1 MGFVSLARLALFAAA
16 LSLPAAAFAQFDL
29 TVNPER
35 LDGAGFTF
43 FDNVQGGNNRLEFD
57 VDGPSITA
65 RGQVQANAGDVV
77 VTITYGMDYPNS
89 ASASKQQ
96 AAVSQ
101 DDQVLIGVDVDFPG
115 EEDDYFGQAAP
126 LNCQASAKIRDNQA
140 DDPDDPDNSQAS
152 LSCDLGSGLQELDTD
167 NVPQTPGDPSQV
179 VLDAIE
185 AAFEARKDVSV
196 QVNNG
201 KLTIKHKGEG
211 VS

>member
-1 MGFVSLARLALFAAA
+1 MRFAMLARLPLLAAL
-16 LSLPAAAFAQFDL
+16 LSLPSAAVAQFEL

-35 LDGAGFTF
+35 LDGEDFLF
-43 FDNVQGGNNRLEFD
+43 FDEDEGPNNQLEFD
-57 VDGPSITA
+57 VDGPSIGA
-65 RGQVQANAGDVV
+65 NGQVFAAVPGAD
-77 VTITYGMDYPNS
+77 VTITWRMDFPNS

-101 DDQVLIGVDVDFPG
+101 RDQVLIGVEVDFDEG
-115 EEDDYFGQAAP
+115 TDYFGQAAP

-152 LSCDLGSGLQELDTD
+152 VSCDLGANLQHLDDDD
-167 NVPQTPGDPSQV
+167 NPMTPGDPPQP

-185 AAFEARKDVSV
+185 AAFDARKDVSV

-201 KLTIKHKGEG
+201 KLTIKHKGGG
-211 VS
+211 VL

>member
-1 MGFVSLARLALFAAA
+1 MGFMSLARLAPFAVA
-16 LSLPAAAFAQFDL
+16 LTLPAAALAQFDL

-43 FDNVQGGNNRLEFD
+43 FDNDQGGNNRLVFD

-65 RGQVQANAGDVV
+65 RGQVFAAVPDAD
-77 VTITYGMDYPNS
+77 VTITYRMDFPNS

-101 DDQVLIGVDVDFPG
+101 DDQVLIGVTVDFEVG
-115 EEDDYFGQAAP
+115 DDYFGQAAP

-152 LSCDLGSGLQELDTD
+152 VSCDLGANLEHLEEDDDPKT
-167 NVPQTPGDPSQV
+167 NTVPPQA

-185 AAFEARKDVSV
+185 AAFESRKDVGV